1 MVSYQAPGVYI
12 EEIPS
17 GSRPIELAGTAVA
30 AFVGFTEKGPV
41 GTPVRV
47 TNWTQYQD
55 TFGGFI
61 RNGYTP
67 LSVYGFFLN
76 GGGNCYVVRVGGD
89 AVSQP
94 ATLALPGAG
103 APQDSLKF
111 TSKLE
116 GSEGNDI
123 RIEIQT
129 EGGAPA
135 AEAEGDGDGEEE
147 GGGAGGGEEGGG
159 RFRLNI
165 SVPGQPTES
174 FENLTLRR
182 GDDRYVVDVVNATE
196 TGSIFVEV
204 EDLAPRGVSIANR
217 VPEAG
222 ESQLAEGS
230 ETLTA
235 LAPAD
240 FQGDVSARQG
250 IDGLQVADDVT
261 MICIP
266 DLMKAY
272 EDGLLD
278 AEGVVAVQKAV
289 LAHCQTMEDR
299 VAILDMLP
307 GLDAAGA
314 EAWRAQANLVSDGGY
329 GTLYYPW
336 IKVDDPASNQT
347 RFVPPSG
354 YVAGVW
360 ARTDTNRGVWKA
372 PANEE
377 VMGPIDVESHLTQ
390 TERGVLNVQSVNV
403 IRSIPGGGIRI
414 WGSRT
419 LAGAASEWRYVPVR
433 RLFNMVKK
441 SIEGGTQWVPFE
453 PNDQALWAKVRRDI
467 TAVLTRLWAQGAF
480 FGATAN
486 EAFYVKCDAE
496 TNPQEVIDAG
506 IMVCE
511 VGIAPVKPAEFVVFR
526 IRQITPGAEE

>member
-67 LSVYGFFLN
+67 LSVYGYFLN
-76 GGGNCYVVRVGGD
+76 GGGNAYVVRVGGD

-116 GSEGNDI
+116 GSAGNDI
-123 RIEIQT
+123 KIEIQL
-129 EGGAPA
+129 EGAPA
-135 AEAEGDGDGEEE
+135 ASGGDGDGDEEE
-147 GGGAGGGEEGGG
+147 GGGGGGGDEGG
-159 RFRLNI
+159 RFRINI
-165 SVPGQPTES
+165 SSPGQPAES

-182 GDDRYVVDVVNATE
+182 GDARYVVDVINAPE
-196 TGSIFVEV
+196 TGSIFVEI
-204 EDLAPRGVSIANR
+204 EDLAPRGVSVANR
-217 VPEAG
+217 TPAAG
-222 ESQLAEGS
+222 EQQLTAGS

-235 LAPAD
+235 LTPSD
-240 FQGDVSARQG
+240 FQGDVAARQG
-250 IDGLQVADDVT
+250 IDGLQVTDDVT

-278 AEGVVAVQKAV
+278 AEGVVAVQKSL
-289 LAHCQTMEDR
+289 LAHCQTMGDR
-299 VAILDMLP
+299 VAILDLPP

-314 EAWRAQANLVSDGGY
+314 EAWRTQSNLVSDGGY
-329 GTLYYPW
+329 GALYYPW

-347 RFVPPSG
+347 RFIPPSG

-360 ARTDTNRGVWKA
+360 ARTDEKRGVWKA

-377 VMGPIDVESHLTQ
+377 VMGPVDIETALTQ
-390 TERGVLNVQSVNV
+390 TELGVLNVQSVNV

-419 LAGAASEWRYVPVR
+419 LAGGASEWRYVPVR

-467 TAVLTRLWAQGAF
+467 TAVLTRLWAAGAF
-480 FGATAN
+480 FGATAS
-486 EAFYVKCDAE
+486 EAFYVKCDSE

-526 IRQITPGAEE
+526 IQQITPGAED